1 MIKEQILKSKLDE
14 SVNFVI
20 PTSDGGAQEARYVRR
35 EQEYFCCYLSSH
47 SGCNRGCKF
56 CHLTATG
63 QTMYTPAKR
72 GEISVQAINVFRHYK
87 TQTPAHR
94 VHFNFMSRGEP
105 LDNPS
110 INDDD
115 VLSHLASMARTY
127 GLMPRFNIS
136 TIMPKSFVGP
146 LEQRF
151 KEIHPVIYY
160 SLYSMNQ
167 EWRRTWLPGAMR
179 PSQAL
184 MLLNEYQ
191 KATGALV
198 VIHGAFIEDENDST
212 GSIAEMMQAV
222 KRSGL
227 VAKFN
232 IVRYNPFS
240 EDLGQESPYLQE
252 IEWQIERSMPVKV
265 VNRIGMDV
273 MASCG
278 TFVGAE
284 L

>member
-1 MIKEQILKSKLDE
+1 MIKQQILKSKLDE

-35 EQEYFCCYLSSH
+35 EPEYFCCYLSSH

-56 CHLTATG
+56 CHLTATK
-63 QTMYTPAKR
+63 QTMYTPARR
-72 GEISVQAINVFRHYK
+72 GEISIQAMNVFRHYK

-105 LDNPS
+105 LDNQS

-115 VLSHLASMARTY
+115 VLSHLQGMARHA
-127 GLMPRFNIS
+127 GLIPRFNIS
-136 TIMPKSFVGP
+136 TIMPKGSQGVL
-146 LEQRF
+146 LERF

-160 SLYSMNQ
+160 SLYSMNE
-167 EWRRTWLPGAMR
+167 EWRKTWLPGAMDPR
-179 PSQAL
+179 QAL

-191 KATGALV
+191 KATGAMV
-198 VIHGAFIEDENDST
+198 VIHGCFIEDENDSA
-212 GSIAEMMQAV
+212 GSVVEMVQAV
-222 KRSGL
+222 KSAGL

-232 IVRYNPFS
+232 LVRYNPFS
-240 EDLGQESPYLQE
+240 EDLGAETPFLE
-252 IEWQIERSMPVKV
+252 DVRDQIARHMPAKV
-265 VNRIGMDV
+265 VNRVGLDV

-284 L
+284 